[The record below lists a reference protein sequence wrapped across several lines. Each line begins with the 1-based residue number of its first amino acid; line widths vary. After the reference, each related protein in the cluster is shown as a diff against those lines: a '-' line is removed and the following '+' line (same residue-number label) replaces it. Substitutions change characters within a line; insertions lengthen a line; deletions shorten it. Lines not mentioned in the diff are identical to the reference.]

1 MYERL
6 PNLPARHKLPAAA
19 TLAALAAAVAMAL
32 APLAPAAAI
41 GGAAGRA
48 GSRSVDAVA
57 LAVAKTPTRISVSVP
72 TGISLGQDVT
82 VTATLKTS
90 RGAPLAN
97 EHVALF
103 LDGTEIK
110 SDRTDAQG
118 GLSFVIVGR
127 KLSQARAYSVQAVY
141 TGSHLY
147 GPSSATASMTV
158 LAAAIQVQTVPP
170 LPGLRFTLGT
180 QSATTGPDGVAS
192 LPVPQAGQYQLSA
205 DLNPNTSAT
214 AIVKA
219 SFVRWLDNVYTATR
233 TIDVTGPATYTIGL
247 RVAYRASIRYVNLDD
262 QPVDPALIDQAV
274 FSTGTGSG
282 DVVLSDQVGA
292 QDVWW
297 TASSIAHVS
306 NSLIPTPI
314 TYRALSV
321 KIHGADVVNR
331 GQQAWTPTE
340 NGVWTIQLLL
350 YPMSVQAR
358 DAFFG
363 MPVSGQLQLKYPDGT
378 TVTTPV
384 DSSGTATFGDLPR
397 GQYQLSLH
405 PAAISP
411 PSAVALSRPQDA
423 VLRVITYLDVAVVA
437 GGLIATVMIL
447 YAIGRGSLA
456 LARRRR
462 ARRVQGDTVRA

>member
-1 MYERL
+1 MYEHL
-6 PNLPARHKLPAAA
+6 PDISARHRLPAAA
-19 TLAALAAAVAMAL
+19 TLAAFAAAVAMAL
-32 APLAPAAAI
+32 APLAPAAAT

-48 GSRSVDAVA
+48 GGGATAVA
-57 LAVAKTPTRISVSVP
+57 MASVKTATRITLSVP
-72 TGISLGQDVT
+72 TGISLGQDIT
-82 VTATLKTS
+82 VTATLKTY
-90 RGAPLAN
+90 RGAPLVN

-103 LDGTEIK
+103 LDGNEIK
-110 SDRTDAQG
+110 SDRTDAHG
-118 GLSFVIVGR
+118 ALSFVIVGK
-127 KLSQARAYSVQAVY
+127 KLNQARAYSLQVVY

-147 GPSSATASMTV
+147 GPSSATAKMTV
-158 LAAAIQVQTVPP
+158 LSAAIQVQTVPP
-170 LPGLRFTLGT
+170 LPGIRFTLGT
-180 QSATTGPDGVAS
+180 ESATTGPDGVAS
-192 LPVPQAGQYQLSA
+192 LPVPQSGQYQLSA
-205 DLNPNTSAT
+205 DLNPNNSTAAT
-214 AIVKA
+214 VKA

-247 RVAYRASIRYVNLDD
+247 KVAYRASIEYVDLDNE
-262 QPVDPALIDQAV
+262 PVDASQIDQAI

-282 DVVLSDQVGA
+282 DVVLNAQVGA

-297 TASSIAHVS
+297 TASSVAHVS
-306 NSLIPTPI
+306 NSLIPTQI

-331 GQQAWTPTE
+331 GQQAWDPTE

-350 YPMSVQAR
+350 YPMTVQAR

-363 MPVSGQLQLKYPDGT
+363 MPVSGQLQLQYPDGT
-378 TVTTPV
+378 KVTKPV
-384 DSSGTATFGDLPR
+384 DSSGTAIFGDLPR
-397 GQYQLSLH
+397 GQYKLSLH

-437 GGLIATVMIL
+437 GSLIAVVMIL

-462 ARRVQGDTVRA
+462 TRRVQGDTVRA